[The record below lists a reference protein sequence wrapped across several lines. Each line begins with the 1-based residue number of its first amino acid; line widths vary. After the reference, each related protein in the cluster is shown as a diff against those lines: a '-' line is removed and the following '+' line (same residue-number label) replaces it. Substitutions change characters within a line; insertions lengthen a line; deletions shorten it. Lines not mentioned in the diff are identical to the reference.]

1 MSIYREKRFLPYT
14 PAQLFELVAAVDQYP
29 KFLPWCLAARIRSTE
44 TLEGTPQ
51 KALMMADLVIGFRMI
66 RERYMSRVTL
76 QPPQRIDVKH
86 VKGPFRYLNNHWI
99 FEPVASSAKR
109 PAGGTMLTFHIEFEF
124 RSMLLQSLMSVLFDD
139 AARRMVAA
147 FEARAKR
154 LYGPRRSGATG
165 LHELS
170 RRQVRPSDVDRLAR
184 DSRSL
189 AMPAG
194 RGERKEYSEA
204 GPW

>member
-1 MSIYREKRFLPYT
+1 MSTYREKRFLPYT
-14 PAQLFELVAAVDQYP
+14 PAQLFGLVAAVDQYP

-44 TLEGTPQ
+44 TLKGTPE
-51 KALMMADLVIGFRMI
+51 KASMMVDLVIGFRMI
-66 RERYMSRVTL
+66 RERYTSRVTL
-76 QPPQRIDVKH
+76 QPPQRIDVTY
-86 VKGPFRYLNNHWI
+86 VKGPLRYLNNHWI
-99 FEPVASSAKR
+99 FEPVAPSAKH
-109 PAGGTMLTFHIEFEF
+109 PTGGTMLTFHIEFEF
-124 RSMLLQSLMSVLFDD
+124 RSMLLQSVMGVLFDE

-154 LYGPRRSGATG
+154 LYGPRRSGATA

-170 RRQVRPSDVDRLAR
+170 RRQARSSDVYKLAH

-194 RGERKEYSEA
+194 RGQRKEYSEA
-204 GPW
+204 GS